1 MEIRRVEGIIPIEG
15 ISRDLPLKL
24 ENFSYYEMKKLLS
37 QITGGEQ
44 KGKANTEFETLL
56 KAVFLGYEGK
66 GRGRFKL
73 GNSEFTARLEVER
86 EFTPGEEVLLRL
98 KGIGESIEFSLIH
111 PVSKKLSEVLKG
123 ELSTLLTQVFKFPDR
138 EVLSALLP
146 IVEREYP
153 ELLPGFRLFIS
164 AEKVYSPYLLL
175 SFLLLTK
182 PEVRSELEKRGVKL
196 PSVEEVKSLISHLIG
211 LYSLYSLLGVL
222 EVPIYIDESF
232 KGRVFYRTEKEG
244 ISTAF
249 VEVETK
255 LGEFRALFKLLG
267 KNVSVEYWASN
278 EILDRLNEDE
288 LKKRLESVGLK
299 PVLLRRVEVEEI
311 ENFKRELFKGEG
323 VSVNLSV

>member
-1 MEIRRVEGIIPIEG
+1 VEIRRVEGIIPIEG

-98 KGIGESIEFSLIH
+98 KEIGESIEFSLIH

-123 ELSTLLTQVFKFPDR
+123 ELSNLLTQVFKFPDR
-138 EVLSALLP
+138 EVLNALLP

-153 ELLPGFRLFIS
+153 ELLPEFRLFIS
-164 AEKVYSPYLLL
+164 SEKVYSPYLLL
-175 SFLLLTK
+175 SLLLLTK

-267 KNVSVEYWASN
+267 KNVSVEYWASD

-288 LKKRLESVGLK
+288 LREKLESVGLK